1 MRVITIRSDRNCLS
15 TAVDPVAVAVEDR
28 WPLRGRTLCLG
39 VGVVG
44 TDCAK
49 SNDADTV
56 VGPLELLASDCD
68 PESESETW
76 SESDSDPDAASES
89 ESLPALPESDFGVEL
104 AVGLALVLELEVASA
119 HSRVASSLVTGT
131 PRPFTNARNSSV
143 SL

>member
-15 TAVDPVAVAVEDR
+15 TAVDPVAVEDR
-28 WPLRGRTLCLG
+28 WPLRGRTLCL
-39 VGVVG
+39 GVVG

-104 AVGLALVLELEVASA
+104 ALGLALVLELEVASA

>member
-1 MRVITIRSDRNCLS
+1 MRVSTIRSDRNCLS
-15 TAVDPVAVAVEDR
+15 TAVDPVTVEDR
-28 WPLRGRTLCLG
+28 WPFRGRTLCLG
-39 VGVVG
+39 VVG
-44 TDCAK
+44 TDSK
-49 SNDADTV
+49 SDDADTV

-89 ESLPALPESDFGVEL
+89 ESLPALHEGFEL
-104 AVGLALVLELEVASA
+104 AVGLDLVLELEVASA
-119 HSRVASSLVTGT
+119 HSRAASSLVTGT